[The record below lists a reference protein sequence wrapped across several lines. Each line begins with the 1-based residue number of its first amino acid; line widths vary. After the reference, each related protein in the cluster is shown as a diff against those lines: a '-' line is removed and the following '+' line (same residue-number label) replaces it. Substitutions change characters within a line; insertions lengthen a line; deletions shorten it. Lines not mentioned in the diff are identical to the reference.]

1 VPKEITWAA
10 FAGADRR
17 PMGLQ
22 RYEMQLLAELQLA
35 DQTDWIFRTRTVT
48 SLRAQ
53 ARADVRLPQGTLPR
67 APDRWARQ
75 LGRWAYRGAHYVHR
89 LDLRLPPAT
98 VPEVVTIHDLP
109 PLRFDDEG
117 TLPGWSLR
125 SARRARLI
133 ICPSAFAAREV
144 SELLGARRTKV
155 IYNGISE
162 EVRGAAPYSPDELSA
177 QSIPC
182 RFVLHAGGASKRKN
196 LTGLAHAWQ
205 LASHALP
212 DTTLVLAGPPDARR
226 DQAMAG
232 LPRVVKLGFV
242 EHSKVGRLM
251 ASALVTVVP
260 STYEGFGLPA
270 LEAMGAGCPVVAV
283 RAGALPEVCGDAAI
297 LAETNPES
305 IADSIVRLA
314 TSEQLWAR
322 MSQLGRIRSE
332 AFSWRRA
339 AQEHIRAYQA
349 AFG

>member
-1 VPKEITWAA
+1 MPKKITWAA
-10 FAGADRR
+10 FAGAGGL

-22 RYEMQLLAELQLA
+22 RYELELLAELELV
-35 DQTDWIFRTRTVT
+35 DQADWIFTRRTVT
-48 SLRAQ
+48 SMRAK
-53 ARADVRLPQGTLPR
+53 ARADVRVPQGALSR
-67 APDRWARQ
+67 APDRGARL

-89 LDLRLPPAT
+89 FDLRLPPAC
-98 VPEVVTIHDLP
+98 VPEVVTVHDLP
-109 PLRFDDEG
+109 PLRFEDEG
-117 TLPGWSLR
+117 SLPGWSLR

-144 SELLGARRTKV
+144 SELLGASQTWV
-155 IYNGISE
+155 IHNGISD
-162 EVRGAAPYSPDELSA
+162 EVRTATPYSPDELRA
-177 QSIPC
+177 RSIPA
-182 RFVLHAGGASKRKN
+182 RFILHAGGASQRKN
-196 LTGLAHAWQ
+196 LTGLAEAWR
-205 LASHALP
+205 LASRVLP

-226 DQAMAG
+226 DYAMAG

-242 EHSKVGRLM
+242 EHSNVGRLM

-297 LAETNPES
+297 LAETSPES
-305 IADSIVRLA
+305 IADGIVRLA
-314 TSEQLWAR
+314 TCDELWAH

-339 AQEHIRAYQA
+339 AQEHLAAYQA